1 MRMNGQVK
9 NQRVLLRCQSV
20 GQWQPT
26 VKCKK
31 KENKHGQH
39 IRYFIKLYSSI
50 MVQLKHNLCEEVFPH
65 LLWKYRHLSIIPYGV
80 TYNVNGTKHTT
91 RDRWTNTVSTLGI
104 HTYQVLYPHISNTVI
119 THNKY
124 CIHTRYLHIS
134 NTVSTHIHTLR
145 LWQARQN
152 LLCLE
157 DCFLSL
163 PR

>member
-20 GQWQPT
+20 EQWQPT

-80 TYNVNGTKHTT
+80 TYNVTAQ
-91 RDRWTNTVSTLGI
+91 NTLHVTAEQI
-104 HTYQVLYPHISNTVI
+104 LYPHQVY
-119 THNKY
+119 THIKY
-124 CIHTRYLHIS
+124 CIHTYQILLSHITS
-134 NTVSTHIHTLR
+134 TVSTLCIYTYQTLCPHIST
-145 LWQARQN
+145 
-152 LLCLE
+152 
-157 DCFLSL
+157 
-163 PR
+163 P